1 MHPRSRFRRACG
13 MAVVGAPGR
22 RPRGRTPACSPTASL
37 GTQMQQGVW
46 VSHRVVV
53 RPRIVVIGQQE
64 AVSSEIGGSF
74 WMVENFLVSTERD
87 ARRLVPRPDAVG
99 PAILSIGHF
108 QILRSRSD
116 PTE

>member
-1 MHPRSRFRRACG
+1 ML
-13 MAVVGAPGR
+13 VVGVPGR

-53 RPRIVVIGQQE
+53 RPRIVVIGQQK
-64 AVSSEIGGSF
+64 AVPSEVGCSF
-74 WMVENFLVSTERD
+74 WMVENLLVSTERD

-99 PAILSIGHF
+99 LAILSIRHF
-108 QILRSRSD
+108 KILRPRGD

>member
-1 MHPRSRFRRACG
+1 
-13 MAVVGAPGR
+13 
-22 RPRGRTPACSPTASL
+22 
-37 GTQMQQGVW
+37 MQQGVW

-74 WMVENFLVSTERD
+74 WMVENFFASTERD
-87 ARRLVPRPDAVG
+87 ARRLVPRPDALG
-99 PAILSIGHF
+99 LAKLSIGHF
-108 QILRSRSD
+108 KILRPRSG

>member
-13 MAVVGAPGR
+13 MSVVGAPGR

-37 GTQMQQGVW
+37 CTQMPQGVW
-46 VSHRVVV
+46 VTHRVVV

-64 AVSSEIGGSF
+64 ALPSEVGGSF
-74 WMVENFLVSTERD
+74 WMVENFLVSTKRD
-87 ARRLVPRPDAVG
+87 ARCLVPRSDAVG
-99 PAILSIGHF
+99 LAILSIRHF
-108 QILRSRSD
+108 KILRPRSD